1 MSHTSN
7 GSKRW
12 LELLGMLQDR
22 GTDKPVIGE
31 AGDVAG
37 DISSQP
43 GDRAKRRQV
52 SEDDVR
58 RVVGLATVLH
68 IARSALIVQ
77 GDVGLHRGKEIGA
90 IVIRIPPQRVVQRV
104 LGGGHNDTQ
113 RTSYTLARRHSLEL
127 RVTGPGGA

>member
-1 MSHTSN
+1 
-7 GSKRW
+7 
-12 LELLGMLQDR
+12 MLQDR

-43 GDRAKRRQV
+43 RDRAEWRQV

-68 IARSALIVQ
+68 IARSALIVR
-77 GDVGLHRGKEIGA
+77 GDVDLHRGEEIDA
-90 IVIRIPPQRVVQRV
+90 IVIRVQLQRVVQRV
-104 LGGGHNDTQ
+104 LGGGHDDAQ